1 MKRVFVDTGAFFAHL
16 VAEDT
21 NHQTARTLF
30 ERADRESWT
39 LITTNAVVWETYTLL
54 RVRARNGREL
64 ALGFLEDI
72 QDGFCDIERVRPLD
86 EVRAIEL
93 LRRHADKRYSFCD
106 ALSFVVM
113 EQLGVSEALSFDS
126 DFRNYGK
133 IILLS

>member
-1 MKRVFVDTGAFFAHL
+1 VKRVFVDTSAFFAHL
-16 VAEDT
+16 VTEDV
-21 NHQTARTLF
+21 HHSEARALF

-39 LITTNAVVWETYTLL
+39 LVTTNAVMWETYTLL

-72 QDGFCDIERVRPLD
+72 QDGLCDIERVRPLD
-86 EVRAIEL
+86 EARAIEL
-93 LRRHADKRYSFCD
+93 LRQHTDKRYSFCD

-126 DFRNYGK
+126 DFRSYGK
-133 IILLS
+133 IVLLS